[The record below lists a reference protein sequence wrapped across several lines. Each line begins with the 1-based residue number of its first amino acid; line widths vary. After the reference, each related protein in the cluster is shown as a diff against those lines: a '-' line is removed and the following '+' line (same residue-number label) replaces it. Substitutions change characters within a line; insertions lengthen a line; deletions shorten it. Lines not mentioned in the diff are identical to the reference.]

1 MKIGGNVQPLTGI
14 RVIDFTQVFM
24 GPCATQML
32 ADYGADV
39 IKIERP
45 GSGDLMRTS
54 IPDRAGLDNPVFQS
68 INRNKRSIA
77 IDLGRTEG
85 KDIVYDLVATADVV
99 VSNFRVGVIERLGFG
114 YEILSTINPRIICA
128 TGSGFGKFGPLA
140 HKGGQDNLA
149 QALSG
154 VMARRADSQQPLSIF
169 ATGVSDYTAGMNLV
183 QAILLALYHREKTGR
198 GQQVSVS
205 LFASTLV
212 MQMQEAAMWMQRQI
226 DLNWVAF
233 PLTGVFETTD
243 GAIVLVDAFKAN
255 PLQLICAALD
265 IDDLSLDQR
274 YATFEGQVAHRS
286 DLQRIMRERF
296 NTNTTD
302 FWLGRLEQQD
312 LLCAPVL
319 TLPQALEHEQT
330 RINGTIIAIR
340 DGEDGRFLGTPLDMA
355 AGAFQLRYPPP
366 ALGEHGGVLLEE
378 LGYNSGRIAQLRSA
392 GVVA

>member
-1 MKIGGNVQPLTGI
+1 MQPLTGI

-77 IDLGRTEG
+77 IDLARSEG
-85 KDIVYDLVATADVV
+85 KAIVHDLIATADVV
-99 VSNFRVGVIERLGFG
+99 VSNFRAGVIERLGFG
-114 YEILSTINPRIICA
+114 YETLSTINPRIICA
-128 TGSGFGKFGPLA
+128 TGSGFGMSGPLA

-154 VMARRADSQQPLSIF
+154 VMARRTDSKQPLSIYG
-169 ATGVSDYTAGMNLV
+169 TGVCDYTAGMNLV

-198 GQQVSVS
+198 GQHVSVS
-205 LFASTLV
+205 LFASMLV

-243 GAIVLVDAFKAN
+243 SAIVLVDAFKAN

-265 IDDLSLDQR
+265 IEDLSLDQR
-274 YATFEGQVAHRS
+274 YATFEGQVAHRD
-286 DLQRIMRERF
+286 DLQRIMRDRF
-296 NTNTTD
+296 KTNTTD
-302 FWLGRLEQQD
+302 FWLERLELQD

-330 RINGTIIAIR
+330 RINGTIITIG
-340 DGEDGRFLGTPLDMA
+340 DGEDARFLGTPMEMA
-355 AGAFQLRYPPP
+355 PGAFQLRYRPP
-366 ALGEHGGVLLEE
+366 ALGEHGSGLLEE
-378 LGYNSGRIAQLRSA
+378 LGYDSGRIAQLRSA